1 MNIEKSI
8 ILLKQ
13 ELQPD
18 KLLPNI
24 TAGLVN
30 GTIGVII
37 ATSFAALMFSGNLAP
52 YIGVGIGTILFST
65 IVLRGVTAI
74 FSSLPGVIAD
84 TDALPSAIYA
94 LMATTISQK
103 LTPGA
108 TEQEIFLH
116 ILVAIALSSIFT
128 GTFLLGLG
136 IFKLGDFVRFI
147 PYPVVGG
154 FLAGSGW
161 LLVQG
166 SIQVMTDVAL
176 DWKTIPYF
184 FQFDKL
190 LMWLPGIIF
199 AVLLVLASRRFD
211 HFFLMPGSLIAAT
224 TLFYLVVWLNPISF
238 AEVRAQG
245 WLLGPFPKGN
255 LWQPLHLSDF
265 VKINW
270 SVIMP
275 EASGIIT
282 IMVISAATIL
292 LNATGLELLAKR
304 DINFNQELKAAGIAN
319 ILCGLGGG
327 MVGYHV
333 LSDTALAYKMGA
345 KSRTMSLVTVVVCL
359 IVLIQGPTLLS
370 YCPKEVLGGLLAFLG
385 LLFLLE
391 WLYDGWFK
399 FAKVDYF
406 IILLIVVAIG
416 LLGFLQGVAV
426 GLAVAIVLFVINCSS
441 MNVTKRTFS
450 GVTYHSNVLR
460 ASDEER
466 LLREHGEQIYIV
478 ELQGLLFFG
487 TANKLVNQ
495 IRDRLKNTSADP
507 VGFILLDFRLIN
519 GIDSSA
525 VLSFANLKRIT
536 NEKEIH
542 LLFINLKS
550 DVVRQLRQGDCLD
563 DDDKFCHIFADLDR
577 GLEWCEERILSENK
591 GDNQQDYSW
600 RSQLEKV
607 LEYKQQAA
615 KLMNYLQPVY
625 LQVEEVLFRQGDS
638 FNGLYFVETGRVS
651 VIVELANNQTKRIR
665 SYLSGNTIGEMGL
678 YRRAPRMASVVA
690 DRDSLLYF
698 LSSQA
703 FEQMEREDFQL
714 AASFHKFIVIS
725 LAERLNHREQELKS
739 LLQ

>member
-1 MNIEKSI
+1 MNIEKSLV
-8 ILLKQ
+8 LLKQ
-13 ELQPD
+13 ELQPAR
-18 KLLPNI
+18 LLPNL

-37 ATSFAALMFSGNLAP
+37 ATSFAALMFSGNLES

-65 IVLRGVTAI
+65 MVLRGVTAI
-74 FSSLPGVIAD
+74 FSSLPGLIAD

-94 LMATTISQK
+94 LMATTISQR
-103 LTPGA
+103 LTNGA
-108 TEQEIFLH
+108 TEKDIFLH

-128 GTFLLGLG
+128 GLFLLVLG

-166 SIQVMTDVAL
+166 SFQVMTDVAL
-176 DWKTIPYF
+176 DWGTVTFF
-184 FQFDKL
+184 FQPEKL

-199 AVLLVLASRRFD
+199 AVLLVLASRKID
-211 HFFLMPGSLIAAT
+211 HFLLMPGSLIAAT
-224 TLFYLVVWLNPISF
+224 VLFYLVVWMSPISF

-245 WLLGPFPKGN
+245 WLLGPFPEGN

-265 VKINW
+265 FKINW
-270 SVIMP
+270 SIILP
-275 EASGIIT
+275 ETSGIIT

-304 DINFNQELKAAGIAN
+304 DINLNQELKAAGIAN
-319 ILCGLGGG
+319 ILSGLGGG

-333 LSDTALAYKMGA
+333 LSDTALAYQMGA
-345 KSRTMSLVTVVVCL
+345 KSRTMSLLTVVVCL
-359 IVLIQGPTLLS
+359 VVLIQGPTLLS
-370 YCPKEVLGGLLAFLG
+370 YCPKVVLGGLLAFLG

-399 FAKVDYF
+399 FSQVDYG
-406 IILLIVVAIG
+406 IILLIVIAIG
-416 LLGFLQGVAV
+416 VLGFLQGIGV

-441 MNVTKRTFS
+441 INVTKRIFS
-450 GVTYHSNVLR
+450 GVNYHSNVLR
-460 ASDEER
+460 GGEEDAI
-466 LLREHGEQIYIV
+466 LREHGEQIYIV

-495 IRDRLKNTSADP
+495 IRDRIKDTTIETP
-507 VGFILLDFRLIN
+507 RFILLDFRLIN
-519 GIDSSA
+519 TMDSSA
-525 VLSFANLKRIT
+525 VLSFSNLKRIT
-536 NEKEIH
+536 KEKQIH
-542 LLFINLKS
+542 VLFINVKP
-550 DVVRQLRQGDCLD
+550 DAIRQLEQGNCLSED
-563 DDDKFCHIFADLDR
+563 EELFHLFADLDR
-577 GLEWCEERILSENK
+577 ALEWCEQQILSENK
-591 GDNQQDYSW
+591 DDNQEKFSL

-607 LEYKQQAA
+607 LQNKQQAA
-615 KLMNYLQPVY
+615 KLMNYLQPVN
-625 LQVEEVLFRQGDS
+625 LQSDELLFRQGEQ

-651 VIVELANNQTKRIR
+651 VILELANNQTKRIR

-690 DRDSLLYF
+690 DQPSLLYF
-698 LSSQA
+698 LSTQA
-703 FEQMEREDFQL
+703 FEEMEREDSQL

-739 LLQ
+739 LMQ